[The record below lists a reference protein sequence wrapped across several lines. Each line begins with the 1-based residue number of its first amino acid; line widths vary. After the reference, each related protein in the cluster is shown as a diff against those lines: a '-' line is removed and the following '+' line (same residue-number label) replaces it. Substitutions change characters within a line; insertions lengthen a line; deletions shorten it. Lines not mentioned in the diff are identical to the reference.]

1 MRSPK
6 VEILV
11 VGAGI
16 VGLTIVRKLVKAGY
30 HSIGVIEKE
39 PDVGYHASGR
49 NSGVL
54 HAGIYY
60 TPDSMK
66 AAACL
71 EGNLRMQAFCLRKG
85 LPLKKTG
92 KVIVARNE
100 SELPVL
106 NTLYERALANGAKV
120 DLIDEKALEKIEPNA
135 KTFKQAIFSHYTAV
149 VDPKKVLQTL
159 RVDLEKTGRVQF
171 LFGHRFL
178 GLRGRRTILTNR
190 GGLQFDYLINAAGAH
205 SDRVAKAFGLGK
217 HYRLIPF
224 KGIYHRLAD
233 HRAHLVKGNIYP
245 VPDIR
250 NPFLGIHFTRN
261 VYGDVYI
268 GPTAIPAFGRENYG
282 LIQGIDGEA
291 LQILLNDATLFLH
304 NKQFRQVALA
314 EPRKYCFHRFFKDAA
329 ALVKQLKTSDVLPS
343 SKAGIRAQLVDW
355 STKELVQDFFLLQNG
370 CSMHIVNPVS
380 PAFTGS
386 MAIADKVVGKFETM
400 AGAKAFDP

>member
-1 MRSPK
+1 MKSSK
-6 VEILV
+6 ADILI

-16 VGLTIVRKLVKAGY
+16 VGLTIARKLVKDGFD
-30 HSIGVIEKE
+30 SIGIIEKE

-60 TPDSMK
+60 APDSLK
-66 AAACL
+66 AASCL
-71 EGNLRMQAFCLRKG
+71 AGNLRMQAFCQRKG

-92 KVIVARNE
+92 KVIVARTE

-106 NTLYERALANGAKV
+106 NTLYERARANGAKV

-135 KTFKQAIFSHYTAV
+135 KTVKQAIYSHYTAV
-149 VDPKKVLQTL
+149 VDPKTVLQTL
-159 RVDLEKTGRVQF
+159 RADLEKTGRVQF
-171 LFGHRFL
+171 FFGHRFL
-178 GLRGRRTILTNR
+178 GLKGSRTILTHQ
-190 GGLQFDYLINAAGAH
+190 GELQFEYLINAAGAH
-205 SDRVAKAFGLGK
+205 SDRVAKAFGLGN
-217 HYRLIPF
+217 HFRLIPF

-233 HRAHLVKGNIYP
+233 HRAHLVKGSIYP

-250 NPFLGIHFTRN
+250 NPFLGVHFTRN

-291 LQILLNDATLFLH
+291 PKILLNDARLFFH
-304 NKQFRQVALA
+304 NKQFREVALT
-314 EPRKYCFHRFFKDAA
+314 EPHKYRFHRFFKDAA
-329 ALVKQLKTSDVLPS
+329 RLVKELETTDLVPS
-343 SKAGIRAQLVDW
+343 PKAGIRAQLVDW
-355 STKELVQDFFLLQNG
+355 RTKELVQDFCLLKND
-370 CSMHIVNPVS
+370 CSLHILNPVS

-386 MAIADKVVGKFETM
+386 MVIADKVVGEFETM
-400 AGAKAFDP
+400 TGSKPVDP